1 MTEQQKIFIG
11 PIEVAGYY
19 RNLSNGLKKL
29 GVKVDFITYETHHF
43 GYGGENYQPFLLKSL
58 NYLSKIQGKRLI
70 QRFRINFLVSILKKI
85 IRITWVISTIYKYDI
100 FIFSYGYSLLPNNSD
115 LFLIRFFN
123 KKIISNLAHGSEARP
138 AYIDGFSQNKYGEFP
153 TISNIKSINDTRKK
167 LVQRHF
173 KFATVVLGAP
183 FSNIHFGVTHFINTF
198 CIGIPFPP
206 SQPLIPKVLNRNVCN
221 ERIRILHSP
230 SHSFAKGSLKISQA
244 INNLISKGHKID
256 FILIQN
262 KSNKEVL
269 SEIEKCDFVV
279 DQIYSDTP
287 MATFAMEAAWF
298 AKPAIVGGYRL
309 NDLKKYIPIDMVPPS
324 KICHPDYIEN
334 AIEELINNVEQ
345 RISLGK
351 KAQEFVQKKWNDIE
365 IAKKYLRIINN
376 DIPEEWWI
384 NPKDVQYLEG
394 AGQSQERTKQNIQEL
409 VKNYGTDALQLSHRP
424 DLESAF
430 LKFAQIETLVD

>member
-1 MTEQQKIFIG
+1 MTGKQKIFIG

-19 RNLSNGLKKL
+19 RNLSIGLKKL
-29 GVKVDFITYETHHF
+29 DVKADFITYETHHF

-58 NYLSKIQGKRLI
+58 NYLSQIQGKRNV
-70 QRFRINFLVSILKKI
+70 QRFRINLLIGFLKKI
-85 IRITWVISTIYKYDI
+85 IRITWVISTICKYDI
-100 FIFSYGYSLLPNNSD
+100 FIFSYGYSLLPNNID
-115 LFLIRFFN
+115 LFIIRFFN
-123 KKIISNLAHGSEARP
+123 KKIISILAHGSEARP
-138 AYIDGFSQNKYGEFP
+138 AYIDGSSQTKDGEFP
-153 TISNIKSINDTRKK
+153 TINNIKSINDARKK

-173 KFATVVLGAP
+173 KLATVVLGAP
-183 FSNIHFGVTHFINTF
+183 FSSTHFGVTHFINF
-198 CIGIPFPP
+198 FSIGIPFTPP
-206 SQPLIPKVLNRNVCN
+206 QPLTPKFLNRNICN

-230 SHSFAKGSLKISQA
+230 SHSFVKGSSKISQA
-244 INNLISKGHKID
+244 VNNLISKGYKID
-256 FILIQN
+256 FILIEN
-262 KSNKEVL
+262 KPNKEVL
-269 SEIEKCDFVV
+269 NEIEKCDFVV

-324 KICHPDYIEN
+324 KICHPDYVEN
-334 AIEELINNVEQ
+334 AIEELINNVQQ

-351 KAQEFVQKKWNDIE
+351 KAQEFVQNKWNDVE
-365 IAKKYLRIINN
+365 IAKKFLRIINN

-394 AGQSQERTKQNIQEL
+394 AGQSKERTKQNIQEL
-409 VKNYGTDALQLSHRP
+409 VKNYGTEALQLSHRP